1 MKKLQPHP
9 IAEIFPQMD
18 DDQFA
23 ALKADIEANG
33 LELPGL
39 LHEGKILDGRNR
51 YRACLELGI
60 EMRWQDT
67 SGWELTSED
76 SKPFA
81 PIQYVLSHN
90 LHRRHLTPSQRA
102 MVAARI
108 ANLKEGRPSK
118 ETSQNCGVSKR
129 EDAAKLLNVSS
140 RSIDAAKRVIEGG
153 APELI
158 EAVENETIKVS
169 LAEKLTK
176 AADKKHQAEL
186 VKQGPKAVREF
197 LSPSIEHK
205 PESIEEPAPMPAR
218 SLHVQAA
225 LEAFRCDRLNCL
237 RAIFDDLQPQ
247 EVAVLSEW
255 IAMES

>member
-140 RSIDAAKRVIEGG
+140 RSIDAA
-153 APELI
+153 
-158 EAVENETIKVS
+158 EAFDGSPSDPWDDAEEPGDGCPRCGS
-169 LAEKLTK
+169 LA
-176 AADKKHQAEL
+176 
-186 VKQGPKAVREF
+186 
-197 LSPSIEHK
+197 SWWSI
-205 PESIEEPAPMPAR
+205 PGT
-218 SLHVQAA
+218 Q
-225 LEAFRCDRLNCL
+225 RCLNCEPP
-237 RAIFDDLQPQ
+237 RPDADAIRENAARIRKRTMKTWP
-247 EVAVLSEW
+247 
-255 IAMES
+255 